1 MAELQPESAPAIQH
15 FLQWKSRTDILK
27 TGCGGSDNIIGS
39 NYIPHAVL
47 QEYLT
52 TDRIRALLK
61 ELLDDLSRSYVTPE
75 RVRTSY
81 LRPFA
86 ILLSSGC
93 GGMIR
98 QFINRRELQ
107 DTSLPFFTEPENF
120 PKSSAKNLFEAFRK
134 EQWQFCAVQLEYD
147 MSDDLATDFILPI
160 NAKEEIGNGGSAILY
175 KITVDEVYNK
185 LKPVDP
191 ARAPGK
197 SMTANTFALKTYRTP
212 EAKKYFENER
222 DAFVQLR
229 YGGKPPANII
239 EYYGSF
245 AREGNYNIILE
256 YADRGTLDDYMK
268 NTPEPKSIREI
279 TTFWTNFLPVIRG
292 LVQIHGTE
300 KQASDG
306 PNILLGWHHD
316 IDPSNI
322 LVVSRSQDSPYDCEF
337 KIADLGLAHFKRYI
351 SSSNN
356 ATDDDRYGMNAY
368 GAPETYRDKD
378 LETCHMQV
386 LQFADIWSMGC
397 VLSEVAT
404 WITEGNTKLS
414 VYRGRR
420 QTEISKKSN
429 GSLTNDGRFH
439 HHWEVLD
446 SVKEIH
452 AEIKNNSRIYDFI
465 TPCVIERLVDGMV
478 RSEPSNRATAQYL
491 LVTSNIILSDASG
504 RLKQAMPSRPAPPP
518 DHTISDTIVDVRKR
532 TAPPSLPP
540 DQVFASSGHSSSIP
554 EQAITSR
561 SPSAHHTQVGSYRW
575 QQGFT
580 PELDAGESRRENQGT
595 HDGSRFDDLKAQHEQ
610 SKTAHIPQRVL
621 SQRTPSRVQ
630 NQHDRRTSYPRP
642 TSVPFRRLGN
652 SLIHAGE
659 GSSSTCQDPTESQD
673 DIEHII
679 SDRLARSRLT
689 AAYTLPVASNHA
701 SKSPLPIVPK
711 PAQPQHP
718 WMSVNEGLK
727 IKREK
732 QRTHAK
738 YLGEDII
745 HTMDE
750 ILKKRDHVF
759 LIDNGES
766 MRPRRPQVEAVLELL
781 SALIQPYD
789 PNGLDLYLT
798 TESSK
803 LRHKTPE
810 KLLQYLR
817 ERPAN
822 GIPDFRQRFA
832 KIIENYQSKFGKSNY
847 RKKLMHPR
855 STPPKNPR
863 RLSLYVL
870 TDGVWDPKCTLIT
883 EIQNL
888 VALLQ
893 EFKLPNKYIGIQFIR
908 FGNNREGKKRL
919 KKLDSQLGLQLDVI
933 DTTSAD
939 GNVWKM
945 LLGAVND
952 WYDDDGD
959 SGDEDDDDDDVQ
971 PQQ

>member
-1 MAELQPESAPAIQH
+1 MAELQTESAPTIQQ
-15 FLQWKSRTDILK
+15 FLQWKSRTGILK

-61 ELLDDLSRSYVTPE
+61 ELLDDPSRSHVTPE
-75 RVRTSY
+75 KVRTHY

-98 QFINRRELQ
+98 QFINRQELQ
-107 DTSLPFFTEPENF
+107 DRFLPFFTEPENF
-120 PKSSAKNLFEAFRK
+120 PKSSAKNLFEVFRK

-147 MSDDLATDFILPI
+147 MTDDLATDFILPI
-160 NAKEEIGNGGSAILY
+160 TAKEEIGDGGSAILY

-185 LKPVDP
+185 LKPAGP

-229 YGGKPPANII
+229 YGGKPPANIV

-245 AREGNYNIILE
+245 VREGTYNIILE

-268 NTPEPKSIREI
+268 NIPEPKNI
-279 TTFWTNFLPVIRG
+279 TDITEFWTSFLHMIRG
-292 LVQIHGTE
+292 LVHIHGTL

-306 PNILLGWHHD
+306 PNILLG
-316 IDPSNI
+316 
-322 LVVSRSQDSPYDCEF
+322 SQDSPYDCEF

-351 SSSNN
+351 SSSSN
-356 ATDDDRYGMNAY
+356 ATDNDRYGMNTY

-378 LETCHMQV
+378 LQTCHLQV
-386 LQFADIWSMGC
+386 LQSADIWSMGC

-404 WITEGNTKLS
+404 WISEGNTKLS
-414 VYRGRR
+414 VYRARR
-420 QTEISKKSN
+420 QKEITKKSK
-429 GSLTNDGRFH
+429 GSLTNDDRFH
-439 HHWEVLD
+439 YHCEVLD

-452 AEIKNNSRIYDFI
+452 AEIKNNSRTYDFI

-478 RSEPSNRATAQYL
+478 RPEPDHRAAAQYL
-491 LVTSNIILSDASG
+491 LGTSNLILSDASDQ
-504 RLKQAMPSRPAPPP
+504 LKKAMPSGP
-518 DHTISDTIVDVRKR
+518 DHTISDTAVDVRKR
-532 TAPPSLPP
+532 RAPPSLPP

-554 EQAITSR
+554 EQEIMSR
-561 SPSAHHTQVGSYRW
+561 SPSAHHAQLGSYRR
-575 QQGFT
+575 QQGFA
-580 PELDAGESRRENQGT
+580 PELDAEESRRENQRA
-595 HDGSRFDDLKAQHEQ
+595 HDGSPFDDLKAQHED
-610 SKTAHIPQRVL
+610 SKTSHIPQRVL

-630 NQHDRRTSYPRP
+630 NQHDRRTSYPQP

-652 SLIHAGE
+652 SLIPAGE
-659 GSSSTCQDPTESQD
+659 GSSSTYQNPTKSQD
-673 DIEHII
+673 DIEHIV
-679 SDRLARSRLT
+679 SDGFAKSPST
-689 AAYTLPVASNHA
+689 AAHTLPVAPNHA
-701 SKSPLPIVPK
+701 SKSPLPTVPK
-711 PAQPQHP
+711 PVQNQYP
-718 WMSVNEGLK
+718 WMTVNEGLK

-738 YLGEDII
+738 YPGEDMIP
-745 HTMDE
+745 DE
-750 ILKKRDHVF
+750 ILKKRDHVV

-766 MRPRRPQVEAVLELL
+766 MQPLRPQVEEVVELL
-781 SALIQPYD
+781 STLTQPYD
-789 PNGLDLYLT
+789 PDGLDLYLT

-803 LRHKTPE
+803 LRPKTPE
-810 KLLQYLR
+810 KFLQYLR
-817 ERPAN
+817 ARPAN
-822 GIPDFRQRFA
+822 GFPDFRQRFA

-847 RKKLMHPR
+847 RKKLMHPN
-855 STPPKNPR
+855 STPSRNPR
-863 RLSLYVL
+863 PLSLYVL

-893 EFKLPNKYIGIQFIR
+893 ENKLPNKYVGIQFIR
-908 FGNNREGKKRL
+908 FGNDREGKKRL
-919 KKLDSQLGLQLDVI
+919 KKLDAKLGLQLDVI

-952 WYDDDGD
+952 WYDNDGD
-959 SGDEDDDDDDVQ
+959 SDDEDDDDAVQ